1 MELLA
6 VSFRT
11 MNQFANVKDFGAI
24 GDGTHD
30 DTLAFQ
36 TAVNSISPY
45 GSLLVPEGTYRISNT
60 ITFPSAQGYNG
71 ITFFGTGF
79 GSIIKPTSN
88 VKLLFD
94 LVGEN
99 LSIKDLAFDGSNTT
113 DAIAIRIGGSN
124 GTINNGFIEIEHCQF
139 TVWKTAIQTTTD
151 SWTVKSCYF
160 IDANKGVHCLNN
172 ALNSSVNDCYF
183 LGGEVS
189 VHLARETQQPE
200 GMRIY
205 DNTMLNT
212 KENAKSVLIEAGL
225 EIHVFNNIIDQTGK
239 NGWATYIKPSAGSA
253 IVNVKIT
260 NNWLDSGIHGGSLS
274 ADSVTGLWI
283 ESNSLNCASGDAV
296 GFSLSNINT
305 YWVKN
310 NFWLN
315 SFSVPSSLSNNYNG
329 NVTGNAYAPAQN
341 TTPLEL
347 NEFRNP
353 LNVPGGMILTSPN
366 GNRYAL
372 SVNNWGRLYTQ
383 KLP

>member
-1 MELLA
+1 
-6 VSFRT
+6 
-11 MNQFANVKDFGAI
+11 MNQTASVKDFGAI

-30 DTLAFQ
+30 DTSAFQ
-36 TAVNSISPY
+36 TAINSITPY
-45 GSLLVPEGTYRISNT
+45 GCLFVPEGTYRISNT

-94 LVGEN
+94 LVCEN

-113 DAIAIRIGGSN
+113 DAVAIRIGGSN

-160 IDANKGVHCLNN
+160 IDANKAVHGLNN
-172 ALNSSVNDCYF
+172 TLNSSVNDCYF
-183 LGGEVS
+183 LGGETS
-189 VHLARETQQPE
+189 VHLGRQTQQPE
-200 GMRIY
+200 GVRIY

-212 KENAKSVLIEAGL
+212 KENTKSILIEAGL
-225 EIHVFNNIIDQTGK
+225 EIHIFNNIIDQTGK
-239 NGWATYIKPSAGSA
+239 NGWATYVKPSAGSS

-260 NNWLDSGIHGGSLS
+260 NNWLDSGYRGGCLFS
-274 ADSVTGLWI
+274 DGVNGLWI

-296 GFSLSNINT
+296 GFSLSNNNT
-305 YWVKN
+305 YWIKN

-315 SFSVPSSLSNNYNG
+315 TFSVPSTLTNNHNG
-329 NVTGNAYAPAQN
+329 NVSANAYAPAQN

-347 NEFRNP
+347 NQFRNP
-353 LNVPGGMILTSPN
+353 FHVPGGLILSSPD

-372 SVNNWGRLYTQ
+372 IVDNSGRLSTQ